1 MIVYV
6 LLVIFANYKQI
17 ISQSWNT
24 SDGLLP
30 WESYIQLGDVQQPLG
45 LTIDRSSLAH
55 HHFAIGYF
63 CFHSFMYDEAQDAFD
78 LAINITPTFV
88 EAYIGKMLACKHAL
102 WSYTDFDCGLAVYNA
117 TMSML
122 ETSNII
128 LSSFQSSL
136 LSTVYQWYA
145 NQSSITLGEQA
156 FLSSIANLSET
167 YPNETDIRVL
177 WGLSLLNVA
186 FGQEFQGQIEPA
198 PMIEAREVLKTA
210 LTVEPNHPGALH
222 YLIHAYDVAQSN
234 ISAKAIDY
242 ILTYQPLVN
251 TLSYPQH
258 LLTHIWMRTGSL
270 LLAKSSD
277 ERSIQVS
284 LTLCLI
290 KIMNRIVSNISST
303 QLEFVLAQINTTDEI
318 SSFLLCDAE
327 NRAYATEWLSYSRL
341 QTGDWLGALFLIND
355 LYIAYNQSLPTSTHY
370 LLFAYRALARA
381 AVNLFYWLPYDIQF
395 VNKIQELMEVGKIL
409 PFITLDDNSTDVDL
423 AWSEAGYR
431 FSDCIRLLNTNNTD
445 FNQTIIES
453 IIDQHIARFSILSS
467 RTASLNPYISTSIS
481 MMISQIQGIIYYKND
496 SYQDCL
502 NILNE
507 VTQREL
513 NLVIDNNSPILI
525 YARSSEL
532 LAMHLLLIHRKYQNQ
547 SGSATPFTF
556 MLNGTQISISEFPQ
570 YALNLYQIADISAPN
585 RSINILGMARANAQ
599 LGSDNEAVKFYRKL
613 LDQINPSNNTD
624 PVFSQ
629 EATYFI
635 AQKEN
640 IGNSANNLLSAFSF
654 QLNQRFDALII
665 QCRKDDCRFCIG
677 LLQAYLDKIEEL
689 SISEQDTPGQ
699 VYAFLS
705 LYPSFASFK
714 RLRTLHF
721 HYHGEDLQ
729 YILQCTPNLAYL
741 DVQLI
746 DRRYF
751 YFDETEK
758 RPKKGIVLM
767 SVLRTLL
774 LSFERDSSITIDIL
788 RQYFNSIPV
797 LNRLEIEAHNK
808 RLDGN
813 AWKILLETSL
823 PLLTH
828 FTLRTTIFRVEEVDL
843 HNVLASFQSSY

>member
-395 VNKIQELMEVGKIL
+395 VNKIQALMEVGKIL
-409 PFITLDDNSTDVDL
+409 PFVALDDNSTDVDL

-445 FNQTIIES
+445 FNQSIIES

-613 LDQINPSNNTD
+613 LDQINPLNNTD
-624 PVFSQ
+624 PLFSQ

-635 AQKEN
+635 AQKES
-640 IGNSANNLLSAFSF
+640 IGNSANT
-654 QLNQRFDALII
+654 
-665 QCRKDDCRFCIG
+665 
-677 LLQAYLDKIEEL
+677 YLDKIEEL

-721 HYHGEDLQ
+721 HYHGE
-729 YILQCTPNLAYL
+729 
-741 DVQLI
+741 
-746 DRRYF
+746 
-751 YFDETEK
+751 EK
-758 RPKKGIVLM
+758 RPKKGIILM

-774 LSFERDSSITIDIL
+774 LSFERDSSITIDML